1 MPDLP
6 SHPESAPAGPTD
18 AASGPPIGGWSWRL
32 KALVIAGVLLAVLYG
47 KPKPPEVIEETETA
61 VV

>member
-6 SHPESAPAGPTD
+6 SHPETAPAGRTD

-32 KALVIAGVLLAVLYG
+32 KALVVIGIVAVLG
-47 KPKPPEVIEETETA
+47 LVAWLHLTGVIGGEGH
-61 VV
+61 